1 MSNSEDW
8 KDKLQKVA
16 KEQGINV
23 ATSQINPDDTI
34 KSKKFFDRKAIRQ
47 TKKIRFDKNTNY
59 NRQAKAPYNFIPL
72 NEKVIEGT
80 KFEKFN
86 TYENGRTTGYIEC
99 TIETLTPIYIRA
111 CDEIIQDQ
119 NEIITRP
126 SSNFFS
132 PTGEAAIPGSSFR
145 GMIRTLVE
153 ILSWSKITTEPE
165 RVLHFRGL
173 ADKSNLRKEYQS
185 QMSPF
190 DASSKSSTYKMNAGY
205 LKKAGVYYQII
216 PAVRLD
222 GKQYRKF
229 ESKQFYQI
237 FKAETIKK
245 EGFSDFKSY
254 FFKSGDEYVVVSGS
268 MPNKKHDWVINPPDF
283 KVKPIKLDNKDV
295 QIYRSDENRAGTDIL
310 AELNKHE
317 NDLVPCFYVEQE
329 NGRISFGHTAMF
341 RLAYEQ
347 SFGELL
353 PYSLDDSKEDMTEVI
368 FGTVKENKA
377 IAGRV
382 FFEDAYLINKKT
394 EDVQQDSIPEILA
407 TPKPTTFQHYLVQK
421 NDFIQELLH
430 YNSLDTQL
438 RGHKLYWHRNRTG
451 LANELI
457 VDKYSFTA
465 FLNFKNITIPAGIM
479 EEKDKKIRIK
489 GFLRHN
495 DERFRK
501 AVIDYIKM
509 LNIHS
514 QYQNFK
520 YDLVVDKH
528 LFLEFMQRER
538 VSVQFNDLIEKTDN
552 RILIKSVKKIADE
565 KFRTAIE
572 KLNKMMTV
580 QTQYTIIKLIPV
592 GVKFKSKIRFENLL
606 AEELGALLFAL
617 QLPANCCH
625 KIGMGKPIGMGSIK
639 ITPSLFISERK
650 QRYSSLLAEWTD
662 ALSVA
667 PENRI
672 NELKQEFV
680 NHIIK
685 NLDNNE
691 KPSTTDLWDT
701 YRLKQLK
708 AMLDW
713 DNTVKKFWNERTR
726 YLEIEHEQE
735 GRKENEYKNRPVLP
749 LPEDVVN
756 YL

>member
-1 MSNSEDW
+1 MAHNEDW

-23 ATSQINPDDTI
+23 ATSQANPDNTI
-34 KSKKFFDRKAIRQ
+34 KSKKFFGRKAIRQ
-47 TKKIRFDKNTNY
+47 TKKIRFDKNTSY

-80 KFEKFN
+80 VFDKFN
-86 TYENGRTTGYIEC
+86 IYDSDRKTGYIEC
-99 TIETLTPIYIRA
+99 QIETLTPIYIRD
-111 CDEIIQDQ
+111 CDEIIEDQ
-119 NEIITRP
+119 NEMVTRP

-132 PTGEAAIPGSSFR
+132 PTGDVTIPGSSFR

-153 ILSWSKITTEPE
+153 ILSWSKITTEQE
-165 RVLHFRGL
+165 RRLHFRGL

-205 LKKAGVYYQII
+205 LKKAGINYQII
-216 PAVRLD
+216 PAARLD

-237 FKAETIKK
+237 SKAETLKK
-245 EGFSDFKSY
+245 EGFSDFKGY
-254 FFKSGDEYVVVSGS
+254 FFKAGNEYVVVSGS
-268 MPNKKHDWVINPPDF
+268 MPNKKHDWVVNPPDF
-283 KVKPIKLDNKDV
+283 KAKPIKLDNKDI
-295 QIYRSDENRAGTDIL
+295 QMYRSDENRAGTDL
-310 AELNKHE
+310 LDEPG

-329 NGRISFGHTAMF
+329 NERISFGHTAMF

-353 PYSLDDSKEDMTEVI
+353 PYGLDDSVVDMTEAI
-368 FGTVKENKA
+368 FGAVKEDRA

-382 FFEDAYLINKKT
+382 FFEDANLVNKNNN
-394 EDVQQDSIPEILA
+394 DSQNDSIPEILA

-421 NDFIQELLH
+421 SDFIQELRH
-430 YNSLDTQL
+430 YNSSDAQL
-438 RGHKLYWHRNRTG
+438 RGHKLYWHRNRAG

-457 VDKYSFTA
+457 VDKNSFTA
-465 FLNFKNITIPAGIM
+465 FLNFKNITIPTGFV
-479 EEKDKKIRIK
+479 EEKDKKIKIK
-489 GFLRHN
+489 GFLRNN
-495 DERFRK
+495 DERFKK
-501 AVIDYIKM
+501 AVTDYIRM

-514 QYQNFK
+514 QYQTIK
-520 YDLVVDKH
+520 YDLVVEKQ
-528 LFLEFMQRER
+528 LFLEFMKREG
-538 VSVQFNDLIEKTDN
+538 VSLQFDDLIEETGK
-552 RILIKSVKKIADE
+552 RILVKSITQIADE
-565 KFRTAIE
+565 RLKSAIE
-572 KLNKMMTV
+572 KLKKMVTV
-580 QTQYTIIKLIPV
+580 QTQYTIINPIPA

-606 AEELGALLFAL
+606 TEELGALLFAL

-625 KIGMGKPIGMGSIK
+625 KIGMGKPLGMGSIK
-639 ITPSLFISERK
+639 VTPSLFISEREK
-650 QRYSSLLAEWTD
+650 RYKSLLAEWTESLE
-662 ALSVA
+662 AV
-667 PENRI
+667 PEDKI
-672 NELKQEFV
+672 TKIKEEFSK
-680 NHIIK
+680 HIIK
-685 NLDNNE
+685 HLDGTE
-691 KPSTTDLWDT
+691 KPSTDNLWDI

-713 DNTVKKFWNERTR
+713 DNTAKKFWNDRTR

-749 LPEDVVN
+749 LPEDVVT
-756 YL
+756 Y